1 MNIWSKN
8 MKSKD
13 QKIEF
18 LNFYKMLKN
27 IRLLISEEEK
37 LKQHG
42 VRVKIIGNV
51 FYVN

>member
-1 MNIWSKN
+1 
-8 MKSKD
+8 
-13 QKIEF
+13 
-18 LNFYKMLKN
+18 MLKN

-51 FYVN
+51 YMLIDCFSIFGVVGITNHDNFLLTR